1 MKLFWRREDFPSRS
15 SFRFTYFVWK
25 LFGPPDWPEGLCMSK
40 QVLVLNAGY
49 EPLSLVS
56 VRRAIVLLLREK
68 AEMLEAT
75 QQMLSGANFSMPE
88 PLVIRLV
95 HYVRLPHRRV
105 PATRTAIMLRDAFT
119 CQYCGSTPG
128 RHELTVDHVIP
139 RSRGGRHDWTNLV
152 TACKRCNQVKG
163 SAMPDEVQMRLV
175 HRPFEPSY
183 VALVLLSNPVAA
195 ARWENLMGTTRDS
208 LFVTQ

>member
-1 MKLFWRREDFPSRS
+1 
-15 SFRFTYFVWK
+15 
-25 LFGPPDWPEGLCMSK
+25 MSK

-68 AEMLEAT
+68 AELLEAT
-75 QQMLSGANFSMPE
+75 QQMLYSANRTIPE

-105 PATRTAIMLRDAFT
+105 PPTRVAIMLRDAYM
-119 CQYCGSTPG
+119 CQYCGEKPG
-128 RHELTVDHVIP
+128 QLHLTVDHIVP
-139 RSRGGRHDWTNLV
+139 RSRGGGHTWTNLV
-152 TACKRCNQVKG
+152 TACKRCNQRKG
-163 SAMPDEVQMRLV
+163 NQTVDEAGMWPLRK
-175 HRPFEPSY
+175 PFEPSY

-195 ARWENLMGTTRDS
+195 DRWDQIMGVPKEQFLSPTP
-208 LFVTQ
+208 

>member
-1 MKLFWRREDFPSRS
+1 
-15 SFRFTYFVWK
+15 
-25 LFGPPDWPEGLCMSK
+25 MSK

-56 VRRAIVLLLREK
+56 VRRAVVLLLREK

-75 QQMLSGANFSMPE
+75 QQMLNGSSYSIPV

-105 PATRTAIMLRDAFT
+105 PPTRAAIMLRDAFT
-119 CQYCGSTPG
+119 CQYCGTQPG
-128 RHELTVDHVIP
+128 RQELTVDHVVP
-139 RSRGGRHDWTNLV
+139 RSRGGRHDWYNLT
-152 TACKRCNQVKG
+152 TACQHCNQIKG
-163 SAMPDEVQMRLV
+163 NSRPDEVQMRLIR
-175 HRPFEPSY
+175 RPFEPSY

-195 ARWENLMGTTRDS
+195 ARWETLMGMAREQMAGAS
-208 LFVTQ
+208 LSIH

>member
-1 MKLFWRREDFPSRS
+1 
-15 SFRFTYFVWK
+15 
-25 LFGPPDWPEGLCMSK
+25 MSK

-68 AEMLEAT
+68 AELLEAT
-75 QQMLSGANFSMPE
+75 QQMLYSADRTIPV

-105 PATRTAIMLRDAFT
+105 PPTRVAVMLRDAYT
-119 CQYCGSTPG
+119 CQYCGDKPG
-128 RHELTVDHVIP
+128 QIGLTVDHVIP
-139 RSRGGRHDWTNLV
+139 RSRGGDHGWHNLV
-152 TACKRCNQVKG
+152 TACIRCNQRKG
-163 SAMPDEVQMRLV
+163 NLTTDEADMHPLR
-175 HRPFEPSY
+175 RPFEPSY

-195 ARWENLMGTTRDS
+195 DRWEQLMGVNKELLLATGA
-208 LFVTQ
+208 

>member
-1 MKLFWRREDFPSRS
+1 
-15 SFRFTYFVWK
+15 
-25 LFGPPDWPEGLCMSK
+25 MSK

-56 VRRAIVLLLREK
+56 VRRAVVLLLREK

-75 QQMLSGANFSMPE
+75 QQMLYSSSYAMPV

-105 PATRTAIMLRDAFT
+105 PPTRAAIMLRDTYT
-119 CQYCGSTPG
+119 CQYCTDKPG
-128 RHELTVDHVIP
+128 QLLLTVDHVIP
-139 RSRGGRHDWTNLV
+139 RSRGGEHTWTNLV
-152 TACKRCNQVKG
+152 TACKRCNQRKG
-163 SAMPDEVQMRLV
+163 NALAEEVGMHLV
-175 HRPFEPSY
+175 RRPFEPSY

-195 ARWENLMGTTRDS
+195 ERWEQLIGANKETFLDATA
-208 LFVTQ
+208 

>member
-1 MKLFWRREDFPSRS
+1 
-15 SFRFTYFVWK
+15 
-25 LFGPPDWPEGLCMSK
+25 MSK

-56 VRRAIVLLLREK
+56 IRRAIVLLLREK
-68 AEMLEAT
+68 AELIEAT
-75 QQMLSGANFSMPE
+75 QQMLVGVNYAIPV

-105 PATRTAIMLRDAFT
+105 PATRAAVMLRDAYT
-119 CQYCGSTPG
+119 CQYCGATPG
-128 RHELTVDHVIP
+128 RHELTVDHIIP

-152 TACKRCNQVKG
+152 TACKRCNQMKG
-163 SAMPDEVQMRLV
+163 SFTPDEVQMRLIR
-175 HRPFEPSY
+175 RPFEPTY

-195 ARWENLMGTTRDS
+195 ARWERIMGVAAEHLLTPR
-208 LFVTQ
+208 LA